1 METLLI
7 LLASVAMVWIPTLLV
22 QDDPDDDGPPDAFP
36 WGQYRS
42 LDFYSH

>member
-22 QDDPDDDGPPDAFP
+22 RDDPDHDGLPDASP

-42 LDFYSH
+42 LDLYSH